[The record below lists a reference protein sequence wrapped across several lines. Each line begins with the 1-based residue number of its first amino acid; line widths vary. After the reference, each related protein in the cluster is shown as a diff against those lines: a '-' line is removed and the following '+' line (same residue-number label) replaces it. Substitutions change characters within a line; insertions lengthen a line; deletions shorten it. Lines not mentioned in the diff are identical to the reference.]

1 MNLKESSGITPLAV
15 LDLYSISL
23 GYLLVEGALYIMNLK
38 LRRVQI
44 SEFEIVDPFSVVIS
58 R

>member
-1 MNLKESSGITPLAV
+1 MNLKESNGITPLAV